1 MVKRKY
7 YEAYEDRYLTAHG
20 KGVSW
25 SSDRSTPIVIDT
37 IRKYK
42 LNSDSKLL
50 EIGCGEG
57 RDSAIVLDSGFDL
70 LATDISPEAIRYCK
84 GKYPKY
90 ADKFEVLD
98 CLSGEADDKFDF
110 IYAVAVVHMLVLDE
124 DRDGFYRFI
133 HRQLADNGYAL
144 ICSMGDGEF
153 EMQSDVKEA
162 FDIQER
168 NHETGKML
176 VAATSCRMVSFRIF
190 EDEIIRNNLE
200 IVEKGI
206 TSSLPD
212 FNNLMYAVVK
222 RRRKRKPSVIKTDR
236 LALRSMRDT
245 DCDDVCSLLTNKQ
258 IAKTYM
264 LPDFKS
270 REEEIKHFNLLKNL
284 SNESDRFVYGFD
296 LGGRIIGFINDVEI
310 SDSAIELGFVIN
322 PEYHNRGYATEVLTY
337 AIDTLH
343 DMGHTTVKTGAFE
356 CNLAS
361 QRVMEKAGMQRL
373 DSTEEIEYRGV
384 VHRCIMFEKRAK

>member
-1 MVKRKY
+1 MDKRNY
-7 YEAYEDRYLTAHG
+7 YEAYEDRYLTAHS

-25 SSDRSTPIVIDT
+25 SSDKSTPIVLET
-37 IRKYK
+37 IQKYK
-42 LNSDSKLL
+42 LNSNSKLL

-57 RDSAIVLDSGFDL
+57 RDSATVLDSGFNL
-70 LATDISPEAIRYCK
+70 MATDVSPEAIRYCK
-84 GKYPKY
+84 EKYPKY
-90 ADKFEVLD
+90 ADNFHVLD
-98 CLSGEADDKFDF
+98 CLSGGIDNKFDF
-110 IYAVAVVHMLVLDE
+110 IYAVAVVHMLVLNE
-124 DRDGFYRFI
+124 DRNGFYRFI
-133 HRQLADNGYAL
+133 HRHLTDDGYAL

-176 VAATSCRMVSFRIF
+176 VAATSCRMVSFKVF
-190 EDEIIRNNLE
+190 DDEITRNNLE

-206 TSSLPD
+206 TISLPD

-222 RRRKRKPSVIKTDR
+222 RSRKRKPSVIETER
-236 LALRSMRDT
+236 LILRSMCDT

-270 REEEIKHFNLLKNL
+270 REEEIKLFNLLMDL
-284 SNESDRFVYGFD
+284 SNDLDRFVFGID

-310 SDSAIELGFVIN
+310 SDDSIELGFVIH
-322 PEYHNRGYATEVLTY
+322 PDHHNKGYATETLTH

-343 DMGHTTVKTGAFE
+343 DMGYATVKTGAFE

-373 DSTEEIEYRGV
+373 NITEEIEYRGV
-384 VHRCIMFEKRAK
+384 MHRCIMFEKRAR

>member
-42 LNSDSKLL
+42 LNSNSKLL

-70 LATDISPEAIRYCK
+70 LATDISPEAIRYSK
-84 GKYPKY
+84 EKYPKY
-90 ADKFEVLD
+90 MDKFEVLD
-98 CLSGEADDKFDF
+98 CLSGEVDDKFDF

-153 EMQSDVKEA
+153 EMQSDVNQA

-190 EDEIIRNNLE
+190 EEEIIRNNLE

-206 TSSLPD
+206 TSALPD

-270 REEEIKHFNLLKNL
+270 REEEIKLFNLLKNL
-284 SNESDRFVYGFD
+284 SNESDRFVYGID

-310 SDSAIELGFVIN
+310 SDSAIELGFVIH

-343 DMGHTTVKTGAFE
+343 DMGYITVKTGAFE

-361 QRVMEKAGMQRL
+361 QRVIEKAGMQRL